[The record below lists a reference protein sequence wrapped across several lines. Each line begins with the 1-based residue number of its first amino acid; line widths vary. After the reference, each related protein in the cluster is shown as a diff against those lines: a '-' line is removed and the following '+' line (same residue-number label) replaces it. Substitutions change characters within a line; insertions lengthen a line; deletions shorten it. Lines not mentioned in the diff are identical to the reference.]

1 MSKKNDT
8 GEKQDYMNL
17 DWLNHQYYVL
27 GRRIQEIADDQ
38 NVSMIRIRKW
48 LAKLEEPIDMIFSPY
63 CPYCGKHVK
72 SHWKVCAYCGQRI
85 RGMELYPIKEEAL
98 PKEEIV
104 VEEPIKEEGLPMEEV
119 VIEESIK
126 VEALQKAGAL
136 VISYPWEVVGAFEQ
150 LGLKPIPTLLKEP
163 IREAEIGR

>member
-104 VEEPIKEEGLPMEEV
+104 AEEPIKGEGLPKEEV
-119 VIEESIK
+119 VIEVKGGLIQSIVKSNNIK
-126 VEALQKAGAL
+126 VVVVDYDVDPSGKTKDEWWGEKDECI
-136 VISYPWEVVGAFEQ
+136 IS
-150 LGLKPIPTLLKEP
+150 
-163 IREAEIGR
+163 RM